1 MSNSYGNANKIILEK
16 VFLCVPA
23 KFSQWLSLPCATVVS
38 VARRILKGR
47 AAWRFSV
54 RHVCHNSLSSW
65 QKSYLKKCVEICCEK
80 WQIQDVFISFIC
92 LIQPQL
98 CLIFKCLKKLQQIT
112 VGQKCQLGS
121 IFEKLKKIF
130 FFGKKCWIVT
140 SFDLLWKFRKYAG
153 ENGMVEACP
162 HSVVRG
168 HFCKSLGI
176 SDIYILD
183 LESKLNC
190 WKLPF

>member
-98 CLIFKCLKKLQQIT
+98 CRIFKCLKKLQQIT

-121 IFEKLKKIF
+121 ILKNRKKIF
-130 FFGKKCWIVT
+130 FGEKSVE
-140 SFDLLWKFRKYAG
+140 LWLVLTYC
-153 ENGMVEACP
+153 ENLGNMPAKMGWLRHVLTVL
-162 HSVVRG
+162 SVVI
-168 HFCKSLGI
+168 FVSL
-176 SDIYILD
+176 
-183 LESKLNC
+183 
-190 WKLPF
+190 